1 MRFEPIP
8 EPSEFDQKCRKKG
21 NAWLAKNPDKKRP
34 RDYWSPFKADLANGF
49 KNLCGYSAM
58 FDITA
63 TVDHF
68 LSCANHRNL
77 AYEWSN
83 YRYATGRINSS
94 KKNLDNQILDPFEV
108 EDNWF
113 EILLPSLQLELTDQV
128 PLSHRSKAKFTIER
142 LGLDRNPQVIAQ
154 RAAWFNLYQ
163 EGKITL
169 EGLADTAPLI
179 ARAIAKQNSLDSAIG
194 IT

>member
-1 MRFEPIP
+1 MMRFEPIP
-8 EPSEFDQKCRKKG
+8 EPNEFDQKCRKKG

-58 FDITA
+58 YELNA

-179 ARAIAKQNSLDSAIG
+179 ARAIAKQNSLDSE
-194 IT
+194 